1 MLIFN
6 FWKKVSSTHQR
17 LVVELSDMAE
27 SEQQAENDSVIDS
40 GRNSVSGGMGHS
52 SSSHQLDMNDGTE
65 TRQGYTSTF
74 TQGHSE
80 RFRQDSS
87 IIMKD
92 WVLVAAGIERL
103 LFLIYGLAFAI
114 VTSVYA

>member
-1 MLIFN
+1 
-6 FWKKVSSTHQR
+6 
-17 LVVELSDMAE
+17 MAE

-40 GRNSVSGGMGHS
+40 GRNSVGGGMVHGIT
-52 SSSHQLDMNDGTE
+52 SHQLDMNDETE
-65 TRQGYTSTF
+65 TRHGYT
-74 TQGHSE
+74 QGNSE

-103 LFLIYGLAFAI
+103 LFLVYGLAFGI

>member
-1 MLIFN
+1 
-6 FWKKVSSTHQR
+6 
-17 LVVELSDMAE
+17 MAE

-40 GRNSVSGGMGHS
+40 GTNSVSGGIGH
-52 SSSHQLDMNDGTE
+52 SSSHQLEMNEGIDTG
-65 TRQGYTSTF
+65 QGYTSSTF

-80 RFRQDSS
+80 RFRRDSS

-103 LFLIYGLAFAI
+103 LFLIYGLAFGI